1 MLERRPKVAPALSTG
16 IAKSGLSCTTLC
28 APQPSTGEGAVFG
41 LDGSEKELTRYLFDD
56 ALHVAERPPARPGVA
71 VSGVGVEGLGL
82 RVRGLAALLHV
93 CGR

>member
-1 MLERRPKVAPALSTG
+1 M
-16 IAKSGLSCTTLC
+16 
-28 APQPSTGEGAVFG
+28 FG

-93 CGR
+93 CGRGLRAEEHSSFYAADESLDF